1 MARRRGWDS
10 QLPVM
15 PTIGPERLNAYG
27 ASRLPELI
35 PHSSFLEC
43 LGERNHGLAD
53 FGVGKRG
60 EPYQNTLNI
69 APPQNDRAMLST
81 STPHPAART
90 AAVVTMAGVGECLT
104 VAAGCR

>member
-1 MARRRGWDS
+1 M
-10 QLPVM
+10 
-15 PTIGPERLNAYG
+15 G
-27 ASRLPELI
+27 AVGGCRFPELV
-35 PHSSFLEC
+35 PDSSFLEC

-53 FGVGKRG
+53 LGVGKRG

-90 AAVVTMAGVGECLT
+90 AASFDFIP
-104 VAAGCR
+104 RSR